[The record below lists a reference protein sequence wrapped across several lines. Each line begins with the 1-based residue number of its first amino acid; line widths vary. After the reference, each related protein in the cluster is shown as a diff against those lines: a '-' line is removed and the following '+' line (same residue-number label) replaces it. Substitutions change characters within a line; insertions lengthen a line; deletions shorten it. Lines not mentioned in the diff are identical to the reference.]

1 MLTMRSTEWLPVSR
15 FLRVASL
22 LSRKRA
28 TGSHRLSRTFANNM
42 TSILHVLAGIWSLL
56 AVSQLVA
63 FYALLSAK
71 GVAGT
76 IPYSPLLTVGVI
88 AFLAST
94 TIAWLLVVK
103 KSIKLAITLSVVMC
117 IYFPFGTILGVITIV
132 ALRNPLNKT
141 RFDLQRVNQ

>member
-1 MLTMRSTEWLPVSR
+1 MLT
-15 FLRVASL
+15 
-22 LSRKRA
+22 
-28 TGSHRLSRTFANNM
+28 
-42 TSILHVLAGIWSLL
+42 ILHILAGIWSLL

-76 IPYSPLLTVGVI
+76 IPFSTLLTVGVI

-103 KSIKLAITLSVVMC
+103 KNIKLAMTLSAVMC

-132 ALRNPLNKT
+132 VLRNPLNKN
-141 RFDLQRVNQ
+141 RFHLKKVNQ

>member
-1 MLTMRSTEWLPVSR
+1 
-15 FLRVASL
+15 
-22 LSRKRA
+22 
-28 TGSHRLSRTFANNM
+28 M
-42 TSILHVLAGIWSLL
+42 TTILHILAGSWSLL

-76 IPYSPLLTVGVI
+76 IPYSTLLTVGVI

-103 KSIKLAITLSVVMC
+103 KNIKLAMTLSAVMC
-117 IYFPFGTILGVITIV
+117 FYFPFGTILGVITIL
-132 ALRNPLNKT
+132 ALRNPLTKNK
-141 RFDLQRVNQ
+141 FDMKRLNQYYIARIYS

>member
-1 MLTMRSTEWLPVSR
+1 MASNRLP
-15 FLRVASL
+15 AA
-22 LSRKRA
+22 SRKRHDNSTINLEIEA
-28 TGSHRLSRTFANNM
+28 RPQAACGSTLSFGKNM
-42 TSILHVLAGIWSLL
+42 TRIIHSLAGIWSLL

-63 FYALLSAK
+63 LYTLLSAK

-76 IPYSPLLTVGVI
+76 IPYSTLLAVGVI

-103 KSIKLAITLSVVMC
+103 KNIKLAMTLSAVMC

-132 ALRNPLNKT
+132 VLRNPQSKN
-141 RFDLQRVNQ
+141 RFHLQKVNQ